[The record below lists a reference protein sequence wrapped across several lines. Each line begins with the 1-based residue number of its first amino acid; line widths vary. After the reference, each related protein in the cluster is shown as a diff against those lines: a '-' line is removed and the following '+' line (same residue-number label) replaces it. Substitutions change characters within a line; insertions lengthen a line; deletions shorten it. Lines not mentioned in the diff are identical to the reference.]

1 MAGGDLGSR
10 YAASRRVDVVGPAG
24 EPLVLLAPRIAP
36 QPPVKGSY
44 EISESDRLDLLA
56 QAAFGD
62 STRWWVLADANPF
75 EDATV
80 LERAGRVMRL
90 PDG

>member
-1 MAGGDLGSR
+1 MAGGDPRSR
-10 YAASRRVDVVGPAG
+10 YAGSRRVTVIGPAG
-24 EPLVLLAPRIAP
+24 EELVLLAPRVAP
-36 QPPVKGSY
+36 EPATNGSY
-44 EISESDRLDLLA
+44 EIRESDRLDLLA

-75 EDATV
+75 EDPTV
-80 LERAGRVMRL
+80 LEQSGTIMRL